1 MLVKNNKET
10 TMKFKSVAAALL
22 AAVTCVSMA
31 ACGSGSD
38 TNADGKVEI
47 TMWHNST
54 TGDGKAY
61 WESAAKAFEKEN
73 PNVTIKIEAIQ
84 NEDMDGKLQTALQD
98 PNSAP
103 DIFMARGGQKLR
115 DVVEAGQA
123 MDLTDKISDTVK
135 NQMATA
141 EATGTIDGKIYSVQQ
156 SVLPGGI
163 WYSKDLFEKAGITET
178 PKTWDEFKTVVQK
191 LKDAGITPIAV
202 GGKDAWPAAHWWYW
216 FALRECSADTFD
228 KAQSDKDFSDKCWT
242 RTGDDVQA
250 LLDPQRD
257 GKMPHGEI
265 VLVVS
270 SRAGAYALT
279 RAENAGVAARVLTPS
294 CGQEPFENELS
305 VLLREQEIDLIL
317 LAGFTV
323 ILSAEFTKQWPRR
336 ILNVHPS
343 LIPAFCGKGM
353 YGLRVHEA
361 ALARGVKVT
370 GATVHFVNEIPDGG
384 EILLQKAVEIAPDD
398 TPETLQRRVMEQAEW
413 QLLPLAAERVCA
425 EIVREKEQKND

>member
-1 MLVKNNKET
+1 
-10 TMKFKSVAAALL
+10 MKFKSVAAALL

-141 EATGTIDGKIYSVQQ
+141 EATGTIDEIGR
-156 SVLPGGI
+156 
-163 WYSKDLFEKAGITET
+163 
-178 PKTWDEFKTVVQK
+178 
-191 LKDAGITPIAV
+191 
-202 GGKDAWPAAHWWYW
+202 AH
-216 FALRECSADTFD
+216 
-228 KAQSDKDFSDKCWT
+228 
-242 RTGDDVQA
+242 V
-250 LLDPQRD
+250 
-257 GKMPHGEI
+257 
-265 VLVVS
+265 
-270 SRAGAYALT
+270 
-279 RAENAGVAARVLTPS
+279 
-294 CGQEPFENELS
+294 
-305 VLLREQEIDLIL
+305 
-317 LAGFTV
+317 
-323 ILSAEFTKQWPRR
+323 
-336 ILNVHPS
+336 
-343 LIPAFCGKGM
+343 
-353 YGLRVHEA
+353 
-361 ALARGVKVT
+361 
-370 GATVHFVNEIPDGG
+370 
-384 EILLQKAVEIAPDD
+384 
-398 TPETLQRRVMEQAEW
+398 
-413 QLLPLAAERVCA
+413 
-425 EIVREKEQKND
+425 

>member
-10 TMKFKSVAAALL
+10 IMKFKSVAAALL

-163 WYSKDLFEKAGITET
+163 RT
-178 PKTWDEFKTVVQK
+178 PGRPPT
-191 LKDAGITPIAV
+191 
-202 GGKDAWPAAHWWYW
+202 GGTGSHCAN
-216 FALRECSADTFD
+216 AL
-228 KAQSDKDFSDKCWT
+228 
-242 RTGDDVQA
+242 
-250 LLDPQRD
+250 
-257 GKMPHGEI
+257 
-265 VLVVS
+265 
-270 SRAGAYALT
+270 
-279 RAENAGVAARVLTPS
+279 LTPS
-294 CGQEPFENELS
+294 TRPS
-305 VLLREQEIDLIL
+305 PIRTSAIS
-317 LAGFTV
+317 AGPV
-323 ILSAEFTKQWPRR
+323 PVMMCRR
-336 ILNVHPS
+336 CSTSMPS
-343 LIPAFCGKGM
+343 TMAS
-353 YGLRVHEA
+353 
-361 ALARGVKVT
+361 
-370 GATVHFVNEIPDGG
+370 
-384 EILLQKAVEIAPDD
+384 
-398 TPETLQRRVMEQAEW
+398 
-413 QLLPLAAERVCA
+413 
-425 EIVREKEQKND
+425 

>member
-10 TMKFKSVAAALL
+10 IMKSKSVAAALL

-31 ACGSGSD
+31 ACGSGGD

-163 WYSKDLFEKAGITET
+163 WYSKDLFEKAGI
-178 PKTWDEFKTVVQK
+178 
-191 LKDAGITPIAV
+191 
-202 GGKDAWPAAHWWYW
+202 
-216 FALRECSADTFD
+216 ADTFD

-250 LLDPQRD
+250 LLDLDAFND
-257 GKMPHGEI
+257 GFLTTPAQQGA
-265 VLVVS
+265 S
-270 SRAGAYALT
+270 SSAGLLANHMAAMELMGGW
-279 RAENAGVAARVLTPS
+279 EPGVIKDLTPDKKDMA
-294 CGQEPFENELS
+294 
-305 VLLREQEIDLIL
+305 DL
-317 LAGFTV
+317 GYF
-323 ILSAEFTKQWPRR
+323 
-336 ILNVHPS
+336 
-343 LIPAFCGKGM
+343 AFPTM
-353 YGLRVHEA
+353 
-361 ALARGVKVT
+361 
-370 GATVHFVNEIPDGG
+370 DGG
-384 EILLQKAVEIAPDD
+384 EGDPTAIMGGSDGMAVGEWAPEEAVDFLNFVS
-398 TPETLQRRVMEQAEW
+398 EKEW
-413 QLLPLAAERVCA
+413 QEKYAEAFSTIPANKEAQDVVTNEALKQVLTVYNDASSVSMWLDTVFGQNIGNALNEGVVNMMAGQGSAQDIVKGVETAAA
-425 EIVREKEQKND
+425 KG

>member
-31 ACGSGSD
+31 ACGSGGD

-135 NQMATA
+135 NQMP
-141 EATGTIDGKIYSVQQ
+141 
-156 SVLPGGI
+156 PG
-163 WYSKDLFEKAGITET
+163 STD
-178 PKTWDEFKTVVQK
+178 
-191 LKDAGITPIAV
+191 
-202 GGKDAWPAAHWWYW
+202 
-216 FALRECSADTFD
+216 C
-228 KAQSDKDFSDKCWT
+228 C
-242 RTGDDVQA
+242 
-250 LLDPQRD
+250 
-257 GKMPHGEI
+257 
-265 VLVVS
+265 
-270 SRAGAYALT
+270 
-279 RAENAGVAARVLTPS
+279 
-294 CGQEPFENELS
+294 
-305 VLLREQEIDLIL
+305 
-317 LAGFTV
+317 
-323 ILSAEFTKQWPRR
+323 
-336 ILNVHPS
+336 
-343 LIPAFCGKGM
+343 
-353 YGLRVHEA
+353 
-361 ALARGVKVT
+361 
-370 GATVHFVNEIPDGG
+370 
-384 EILLQKAVEIAPDD
+384 
-398 TPETLQRRVMEQAEW
+398 TL
-413 QLLPLAAERVCA
+413 
-425 EIVREKEQKND
+425 

>member
-135 NQMATA
+135 NQ
-141 EATGTIDGKIYSVQQ
+141 I
-156 SVLPGGI
+156 
-163 WYSKDLFEKAGITET
+163 
-178 PKTWDEFKTVVQK
+178 
-191 LKDAGITPIAV
+191 
-202 GGKDAWPAAHWWYW
+202 H
-216 FALRECSADTFD
+216 C
-228 KAQSDKDFSDKCWT
+228 
-242 RTGDDVQA
+242 
-250 LLDPQRD
+250 
-257 GKMPHGEI
+257 
-265 VLVVS
+265 
-270 SRAGAYALT
+270 
-279 RAENAGVAARVLTPS
+279 
-294 CGQEPFENELS
+294 
-305 VLLREQEIDLIL
+305 
-317 LAGFTV
+317 
-323 ILSAEFTKQWPRR
+323 
-336 ILNVHPS
+336 
-343 LIPAFCGKGM
+343 
-353 YGLRVHEA
+353 
-361 ALARGVKVT
+361 
-370 GATVHFVNEIPDGG
+370 
-384 EILLQKAVEIAPDD
+384 
-398 TPETLQRRVMEQAEW
+398 
-413 QLLPLAAERVCA
+413 
-425 EIVREKEQKND
+425 

>member
-10 TMKFKSVAAALL
+10 IMKFKSVAAALL

-31 ACGSGSD
+31 ACGSGGD

-163 WYSKDLFEKAGITET
+163 WYSKDLFEKA
-178 PKTWDEFKTVVQK
+178 VLLK
-191 LKDAGITPIAV
+191 LRRPG
-202 GGKDAWPAAHWWYW
+202 
-216 FALRECSADTFD
+216 
-228 KAQSDKDFSDKCWT
+228 
-242 RTGDDVQA
+242 
-250 LLDPQRD
+250 
-257 GKMPHGEI
+257 M
-265 VLVVS
+265 S
-270 SRAGAYALT
+270 SRPWC
-279 RAENAGVAARVLTPS
+279 RS
-294 CGQEPFENELS
+294 
-305 VLLREQEIDLIL
+305 
-317 LAGFTV
+317 
-323 ILSAEFTKQWPRR
+323 
-336 ILNVHPS
+336 
-343 LIPAFCGKGM
+343 
-353 YGLRVHEA
+353 
-361 ALARGVKVT
+361 
-370 GATVHFVNEIPDGG
+370 
-384 EILLQKAVEIAPDD
+384 
-398 TPETLQRRVMEQAEW
+398 
-413 QLLPLAAERVCA
+413 
-425 EIVREKEQKND
+425 

>member
-178 PKTWDEFKTVVQK
+178 PKTWDEFKT
-191 LKDAGITPIAV
+191 
-202 GGKDAWPAAHWWYW
+202 
-216 FALRECSADTFD
+216 
-228 KAQSDKDFSDKCWT
+228 KDFSDKCWT

-250 LLDPQRD
+250 LLDLDAFND
-257 GKMPHGEI
+257 GFLTTPAQQGA
-265 VLVVS
+265 S
-270 SRAGAYALT
+270 SSAGLLANHMAAMELMGGW
-279 RAENAGVAARVLTPS
+279 EPGVIKDLTPDKKDMA
-294 CGQEPFENELS
+294 
-305 VLLREQEIDLIL
+305 DL
-317 LAGFTV
+317 GYF
-323 ILSAEFTKQWPRR
+323 
-336 ILNVHPS
+336 
-343 LIPAFCGKGM
+343 AFPTM
-353 YGLRVHEA
+353 
-361 ALARGVKVT
+361 
-370 GATVHFVNEIPDGG
+370 DGG
-384 EILLQKAVEIAPDD
+384 EGDPTAIMGGSDGMAVGEWAPEEAVDFLNFVS
-398 TPETLQRRVMEQAEW
+398 EKEW
-413 QLLPLAAERVCA
+413 QEKYAEAFSTIPANKEAQDVVTNEALKQVLTVYNDASSVSMWLDTVFGQNIGNALNEGVVNMMAGQGSAQDIVKGVETAAA
-425 EIVREKEQKND
+425 KG